1 MAIGLSGVATA
12 PSMAIGRVL
21 DDLGVGLG
29 RWEHLAITDESATET
44 KKLFTNGVLAAEAPE

>member
-1 MAIGLSGVATA
+1 MI
-12 PSMAIGRVL
+12 L